1 MARIGWGEA
10 IAPLPLL
17 HQMASIRA
25 AEAAL
30 REKERRGRGG
40 GPLPPEN

>member
-40 GPLPPEN
+40 ALAA